1 MTVPLNPVEL
11 AVFVSRCAGICDEMG
26 MVLRSAAF
34 SPNIKDRLDFSC
46 ALFDEKG
53 GMFAQAAHVPVHL
66 GSMAFAMRDIA
77 QSRVWRPGDELIFN
91 DPFLGGTHLPDVTLV
106 RPFFLE
112 GRLMGFVVNR
122 AHHAQIGSQTPGSM
136 PISSSI
142 EEEGCIISPALM
154 RDEGRPVQAMV
165 TWLKAELGA
174 GTAADL
180 AAQSSANRVGIDR
193 LEPLIKEF
201 SGDGFLVAIQQLND
215 YGRTMAQSGIARI
228 PEGVYGF
235 EDVMDSD
242 GLGAAAIKIRVE
254 ITVSKGNVSVD
265 FTGTSA
271 AVSGNINCP
280 ISVTAAGVYYAMRC
294 LLPENTPACA
304 GTFSPISL
312 HAEPGCLVNAERPA
326 ATAAGNVET
335 SMRIVDCMLGA
346 LASAL
351 PNEIP
356 AASQGTMNN
365 IAMGRA
371 GHWDYYETL
380 GGGVG
385 ASKLGPGIDA
395 VQSHMTNTLNT
406 PIEVLESNYPV
417 EIIDYAIRSDSG
429 GEGLHAGGAGLIR
442 SYRFLER
449 AEVTLITE
457 RRQSPPWGLAGG
469 AAGSTGHNTLN
480 GRLLPD
486 KIQLNVEARD
496 VLTVRTPGGG
506 GWGRLRNDAV
516 SPAKKKNGSN

>member
-1 MTVPLNPVEL
+1 
-11 AVFVSRCAGICDEMG
+11 
-26 MVLRSAAF
+26 
-34 SPNIKDRLDFSC
+34 
-46 ALFDEKG
+46 
-53 GMFAQAAHVPVHL
+53 
-66 GSMAFAMRDIA
+66 
-77 QSRVWRPGDELIFN
+77 
-91 DPFLGGTHLPDVTLV
+91 
-106 RPFFLE
+106 
-112 GRLMGFVVNR
+112 
-122 AHHAQIGSQTPGSM
+122 
-136 PISSSI
+136 
-142 EEEGCIISPALM
+142 
-154 RDEGRPVQAMV
+154 
-165 TWLKAELGA
+165 
-174 GTAADL
+174 
-180 AAQSSANRVGIDR
+180 
-193 LEPLIKEF
+193 
-201 SGDGFLVAIQQLND
+201 
-215 YGRTMAQSGIARI
+215 
-228 PEGVYGF
+228 
-235 EDVMDSD
+235 
-242 GLGAAAIKIRVE
+242 
-254 ITVSKGNVSVD
+254 
-265 FTGTSA
+265 
-271 AVSGNINCP
+271 
-280 ISVTAAGVYYAMRC
+280 
-294 LLPENTPACA
+294 
-304 GTFSPISL
+304 
-312 HAEPGCLVNAERPA
+312 
-326 ATAAGNVET
+326 
-335 SMRIVDCMLGA
+335 MLGA

-506 GWGRLRNDAV
+506 GWGRLRKDAV

>member
-1 MTVPLNPVEL
+1 MTEPLNTVEL

-77 QSRVWRPGDELIFN
+77 QSRVWRSGDELIFN
-91 DPFLGGTHLPDVTLV
+91 DPFLGGTHLPDVTMV

-112 GRLMGFVVNR
+112 GQLMGFVVNR

-142 EEEGCIISPALM
+142 EEEGCIISPALLH
-154 RDEGRPVQAMV
+154 DEGLPVQAMMS
-165 TWLKAELGA
+165 WLRVQLGA

-180 AAQSSANRVGIDR
+180 AAQSSANRVAIDR
-193 LEPLIKEF
+193 LEPLIREF
-201 SGDGFLVAIQQLND
+201 SSDGFLVAIQQLND
-215 YGRTMAQSGIARI
+215 YGRTMAQAGIARI

-242 GLGAAAIKIRVE
+242 GLGTAAIKICVE
-254 ITVSKGNVSVD
+254 ITVSKGKIGVD

-280 ISVTAAGVYYAMRC
+280 ISVTAAGVYYAVRC
-294 LLPENTPACA
+294 LLPENTPSCV
-304 GTFSPISL
+304 GTFSPITL

-346 LASAL
+346 LAAAL

-365 IAMGRA
+365 IAMGRVD
-371 GHWDYYETL
+371 HWDYYETL

-429 GEGLHAGGAGLIR
+429 GEGLHCGGEGLIR
-442 SYRFLER
+442 SYRFLES
-449 AEVTLITE
+449 AAVTLITE

-469 AAGSTGHNTLN
+469 APGSTGLNTLN
-480 GRLLPD
+480 GRMLPD
-486 KIQLNVEARD
+486 KVQLNVEARD

-506 GWGRLRNDAV
+506 GWGRSRSDAV
-516 SPAKKKNGSN
+516 IQSKNMKGSG